1 MHPATTATSLNLP
14 ANRYSAL
21 LTFIR
26 DHWDDTKR
34 FAPNDVGDRLGLP
47 FPYTVP
53 CRDDIFQDLYYWDA
67 SYANEGLMAQGR
79 VDLARH
85 NVDNMLHLI
94 NRYGFMP
101 NGNRTFFLTR
111 SQPPHLGFMV
121 ERVFAHT
128 GDLAWLDQ
136 ALVGL
141 EVEHAFWQA
150 NRLAPCGL
158 NHYGHQAP
166 DAELI
171 ASWDNPDG
179 RPGHT
184 KETPATDADK
194 IRIAGYSY
202 AECESGWDF
211 SPRFDHRSPDFCPA
225 DLNAL
230 LYASERVIA
239 HGHHLLGR
247 EQRSN
252 EWEKRA
258 ARRASLMR
266 KLLWSPELGAFADY
280 DHVNNRRSS
289 LVSAAIFYPVW
300 LGPANAAE
308 ASSTLDLL
316 PRLER
321 PHGLLTCEPGPRSR
335 VCQWDAPNAWAPL
348 QYAAIRALQVGGRH
362 SDAQRLA
369 GKFLDTVARNLTT
382 TGDLWEKYNAET
394 GDIQVQ
400 DEYKMPTMMGW
411 TAGVCAALAEPD
423 ETPDSS
429 GEVQRD

>member
-1 MHPATTATSLNLP
+1 MHPTTTPTTPTND
-14 ANRYSAL
+14 RYTAL
-21 LTFIR
+21 LAFIR

-34 FAPNDVGDRLGLP
+34 FAPDDVGDRLGLP

-53 CRDDIFQDLYYWDA
+53 CRREIFQDLYYWDA
-67 SYANEGLMAQGR
+67 SYANEGLFAQGR
-79 VDLARH
+79 VELARH

-121 ERVFAHT
+121 DRVFAHT
-128 GDLAWLDQ
+128 GDLAWLEQ

-184 KETPATDADK
+184 KEVPSTDADK

-211 SPRFDHRSPDFCPA
+211 TPRFDHRCSEFCPA

-239 HGHHLLGR
+239 RGHELLGR
-247 EQRSN
+247 HQRSA
-252 EWEKRA
+252 EWLKRA
-258 ARRASLMR
+258 DRRQALMR
-266 KLLWSPELGAFADY
+266 SLLWSDEIGAFGDY
-280 DHVNNRRSS
+280 DYVKNQLSTH
-289 LVSAAIFYPVW
+289 VSAAVFYPVW
-300 LGPANAAE
+300 LGVANASE

-321 PHGLLTCEPGPRSR
+321 PHGILTCEPGPRTR

-348 QYAAIRALQVGGRH
+348 QYATVRALEAGGRFA
-362 SDAQRLA
+362 DARRVA
-369 GKFLDTVARNLTT
+369 NAFVSTVARNLAT
-382 TGDLWEKYNAET
+382 TGDIWEKYNAET

-400 DEYKMPTMMGW
+400 DEYKMPAMMGW
-411 TAGVCAALAEPD
+411 TAGVCAALAEP
-423 ETPDSS
+423 EQPRSPRES
-429 GEVQRD
+429 CQFKS